1 MQTESLS
8 KLLGVCPGLTA
19 IVGGGGKTSLLYALA
34 RELQAKGRVIVTT
47 STKIRRP
54 TQLPV
59 ADPATPE
66 ELRATMQTASPLCLG
81 SPWPE
86 DKLAAP
92 TLPFSELVRAADYVL
107 VEADGSRGLPAKAH
121 APHEPVIPA
130 EAGQVILVLG
140 ADAFGK
146 PISEVCHRPERFA
159 VLTGTNPAALLT
171 PALWAELIRS
181 EGYGNIYYVNKC
193 ESPDD
198 WENAAAL
205 AALLSVPVVAGS
217 LRDGQ
222 FRSM

>member
-92 TLPFSELVRAADYVL
+92 TLPFAALTRAADYVL

-121 APHEPVIPA
+121 A
-130 EAGQVILVLG
+130 AGQVILVLG

-205 AALLSVPVVAGS
+205 AALLPGPVVAGS

-222 FRSM
+222 FRRM